1 MMIVNAS
8 FYSDSEIDLPQTGS
22 PLMPTSA
29 GHYALKTLTAFDTIR
44 PYGRRDYQILY
55 VHKGCIYYLEDGEQY
70 VAPEGSVLI
79 YPPATP
85 QYYIYYL
92 KDSPDIY
99 WCHFTGK
106 EVRELLDRL
115 GLSGCLC
122 HQNVRSDTYA
132 GLFEQIIAELT
143 NKEMH
148 FKEISSSLLRCLLF
162 SVSRHANA
170 SKEASQSFMHPYVRE
185 IVQMFHARFNEDF
198 NISEIAKQYGVS
210 ASWLIR
216 LFNADLGMSPQKYLT
231 YVRMKT
237 AKTLLNS
244 TKPIAEIAVMLGYG
258 DAFYFSRIF
267 KKEEGMSPS
276 QYRKIRRGT
285 DASKTVLADK
295 FSPLSVLE
303 HTKHESD

>member
-1 MMIVNAS
+1 MEGIFLRGSRCFTMMIVNAS

-70 VAPEGSVLI
+70 VAPEGSVLL

-132 GLFEQIIAELT
+132 GLFEQPVIVHCGGGDIDIYPADRAVFMFDTVNGVDAVQIVFHGVVDRILACFQRQPLVPHIL
-143 NKEMH
+143 KGDD
-148 FKEISSSLLRCLLF
+148 LF
-162 SVSRHANA
+162 
-170 SKEASQSFMHPYVRE
+170 
-185 IVQMFHARFNEDF
+185 
-198 NISEIAKQYGVS
+198 
-210 ASWLIR
+210 
-216 LFNADLGMSPQKYLT
+216 ADL
-231 YVRMKT
+231 
-237 AKTLLNS
+237 LLGQLF
-244 TKPIAEIAVMLGYG
+244 AG
-258 DAFYFSRIF
+258 DMFIF
-267 KKEEGMSPS
+267 
-276 QYRKIRRGT
+276 
-285 DASKTVLADK
+285 
-295 FSPLSVLE
+295 
-303 HTKHESD
+303 